1 MLIYLIDIFL
11 FINNKENTKLNNIEI
26 SLLNYSNGKKFK
38 VLTTY
43 SVGENVVKQT
53 LVYCW

>member
-26 SLLNYSNGKKFK
+26 SFLNYSNGKKFK